1 MSDKDALFRP
11 IKEKVFL
18 IRGQFVMLDRDLAT
32 LYGVETK
39 YLNRQVQRNL
49 EYFEGEDFMFR
60 LTPEESSRCQI
71 GTLNRGGNIKYMP
84 YVFMEIGIPTLSS
97 VLKCPRA
104 VRVNRQI
111 MRYFVHMR
119 KLELTSN
126 DFRRYVETRFK
137 LLDEK
142 LKETDG
148 KLLNHS
154 EVMKDI
160 LEQIRRMI
168 KVPDKPK
175 KQIGFRIEEKTQAYR
190 KSRQKESCSKQQM
203 DRLKR
208 TLECLSVLL

>member
-1 MSDKDALFRP
+1 
-11 IKEKVFL
+11 
-18 IRGQFVMLDRDLAT
+18 
-32 LYGVETK
+32 
-39 YLNRQVQRNL
+39 
-49 EYFEGEDFMFR
+49 
-60 LTPEESSRCQI
+60 
-71 GTLNRGGNIKYMP
+71 
-84 YVFMEIGIPTLSS
+84 
-97 VLKCPRA
+97 
-104 VRVNRQI
+104 
-111 MRYFVHMR
+111 MR